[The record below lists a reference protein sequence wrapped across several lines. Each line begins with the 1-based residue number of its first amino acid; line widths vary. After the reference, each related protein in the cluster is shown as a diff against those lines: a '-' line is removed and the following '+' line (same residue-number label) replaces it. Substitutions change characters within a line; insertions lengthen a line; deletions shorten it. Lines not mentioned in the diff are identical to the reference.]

1 MNARQRNPDSEQ
13 VEIRRVLIVEDE
25 PSAREATQRY
35 LTRRGFAADAAA
47 DATEA
52 LAAAENLEPD
62 LAVCDWRLGGGRD
75 GVDVAREL
83 QRRYGTAIIF
93 ITALPLERLREAT
106 QDLSVAAYM
115 HKPISLVVLAEKI
128 AALGALG

>member
-1 MNARQRNPDSEQ
+1 
-13 VEIRRVLIVEDE
+13 
-25 PSAREATQRY
+25 
-35 LTRRGFAADAAA
+35 
-47 DATEA
+47 
-52 LAAAENLEPD
+52 
-62 LAVCDWRLGGGRD
+62 
-75 GVDVAREL
+75 VAREL